1 MDLADI
7 HNSDKKQSYI
17 KRESHLKVKENI
29 KIPNK
34 IKQTKLQP
42 YPQEQ

>member
-7 HNSDKKQSYI
+7 HNSNKKQSYI

-34 IKQTKLQP
+34 NKQTKLQP
-42 YPQEQ
+42 HPQEQ